1 MGCLPG
7 APGAHLRGLR
17 RPSSSSS
24 VCIQCGGEP
33 TSHFI
38 AQKEGRF
45 YRSFLKPEAHSFRSF
60 KRRVMVCSVIG
71 EVGTV
76 CTHRGT
82 RGPSSAPPLRWDF
95 PTEDLFS
102 ASDAP
107 PVTWPG
113 LRCLCTFTDDP
124 RAGLFPDSP
133 WKEIE
138 LRPTATDGLK
148 HGQHQSHVLSASHV
162 QSVASPTFLPPHL
175 ALTVPSG
182 AGMLILPDLQ
192 AGTLGPRDA
201 KSSPEASRPRCGPPD
216 L

>member
-1 MGCLPG
+1 MLT
-7 APGAHLRGLR
+7 LRGLR

-24 VCIQCGGEP
+24 AASSVVGSRQAIS
-33 TSHFI
+33 SHGSRV
-38 AQKEGRF
+38 ALTV
-45 YRSFLKPEAHSFRSF
+45 LKREAHSFKSL

-76 CTHRGT
+76 CTHRGS
-82 RGPSSAPPLRWDF
+82 RGPSSAPHLRWDF
-95 PTEDLFS
+95 PTEDLLS

-107 PVTWPG
+107 SVTRPG
-113 LRCLCTFTDDP
+113 LRCLCTFTDDHL
-124 RAGLFPDSP
+124 AGLFPDSP

-148 HGQHQSHVLSASHV
+148 HGQHQSHVLGASHV
-162 QSVASPTFLPPHL
+162 QSVASPALLPPHL

-201 KSSPEASRPRCGPPD
+201 KLSPEASRPRCGPPD